1 MNNNVI
7 VNADTDSIM
16 IARPD
21 GSPWTKEDQQAF
33 LDSLNAQFPEKISF
47 AHDGYYD
54 KVLVVASKN
63 YALLLNKD
71 FAKKKDLNAD
81 GTLKLKTKGSS
92 IRDQK
97 KEPAMR
103 EMMDKII
110 EAMIYDR
117 QDTLMDIYKTY
128 VAEAL
133 NVQDINRWS
142 QKKSLS
148 DSILKCKGYTEK
160 DMKSK
165 ENPDGLRKNE
175 TVVWDA
181 IANEEGMQQ
190 GDKFYIYP
198 VILETKIIT
207 SRMGKP
213 NKNGISRP
221 LKDQKE
227 VITGLKLSKYW
238 KQDQDVEK
246 LINRCYDTLEIF
258 EEVLD
263 TAPFLEY
270 TNKTIAQF
278 LEAFK

>member
-21 GSPWTKEDQQAF
+21 GSPWTKEEQQHF
-33 LDSLNAQFPEKISF
+33 LDILNAQFPEKISF

-81 GTLKLKTKGSS
+81 GTVKLKTKGSS

-110 EAMIYDR
+110 EAFIYDK
-117 QDTLMDIYKTY
+117 QDSIMDIYKSY
-128 VAEAL
+128 IDEAL
-133 NVQDINRWS
+133 NVQNISRWS

-148 DSILKCKGYTEK
+148 ASVLACKGYTEQDILDK
-160 DMKSK
+160 KI
-165 ENPDGLRKNE
+165 RRNE

-181 IANEEGMQQ
+181 IINEEGMQQ

-198 VILETKIIT
+198 VILETKVI
-207 SRMGKP
+207 SGRLNKAGK
-213 NKNGISRP
+213 P
-221 LKDQKE
+221 LKDKVE
-227 VITGLKLSKYW
+227 IITGLRLNKYW
-238 KQDQDVEK
+238 KNDHDVEK
-246 LINRCYDTLEIF
+246 LVERCFKTIDIF
-258 EEVLD
+258 SKVID
-263 TAPFLEY
+263 TAPYLAY
-270 TNKTIAQF
+270 NKEIIKS
-278 LEAFK
+278 LEALKNEVV